1 MEFIETPTFTRLL
14 MGLLSD
20 DEYRELQGVLAEN
33 PSCGDIIQGGG
44 GIRKVRFSAKGKGK
58 SGGVRVI
65 YYWRSAAHQI
75 YFLVIYPKNKKDT
88 LTDKETAIL
97 RALVKEL
104 GHG

>member
-1 MEFIETPTFTRLL
+1 MLHAYIKHAGYQSTGPCPRT
-14 MGLLSD
+14 G
-20 DEYRELQGVLAEN
+20 GVLAEN